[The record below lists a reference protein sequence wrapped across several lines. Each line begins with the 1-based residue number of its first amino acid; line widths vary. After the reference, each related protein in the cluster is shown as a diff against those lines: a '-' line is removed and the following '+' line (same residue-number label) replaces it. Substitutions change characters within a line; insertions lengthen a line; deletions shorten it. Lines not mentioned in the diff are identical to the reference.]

1 MEKENISQKK
11 IKKEERDAAVSLL
24 ITVFEMHDKEM
35 VLNKALDD
43 FLCCYGEEIPGW
55 MQCLYNHFG
64 SCDDNKTQIIKNF
77 AKKHSLKI
85 RNDSK

>member
-43 FLCCYGEEIPGW
+43 FLCCYGEEIPEW
-55 MQCLYNHFG
+55 LQCLYGHFNN
-64 SCDDNKTQIIKNF
+64 CDSSKTQVIKQF
-77 AKKHSLKI
+77 AQKHNLEISDGFK
-85 RNDSK
+85 

>member
-1 MEKENISQKK
+1 MAGEKIT
-11 IKKEERDAAVSLL
+11 KKEREAAISLL
-24 ITVFEMHDKEM
+24 ITVFEMHEEEGLM
-35 VLNKALDD
+35 NKALDD
-43 FLCCYGEEIPGW
+43 FLCCYGAEIPEW

>member
-1 MEKENISQKK
+1 MAGEKIT
-11 IKKEERDAAVSLL
+11 KKEREAAISLL
-24 ITVFEMHDKEM
+24 ITVFEMHEEEPPM
-35 VLNKALDD
+35 NKALDD
-43 FLCCYGEEIPGW
+43 FLCCYGAEIPEW